1 MPNAAGIADL
11 RRENAV
17 LAERLETLT
26 ADHAALQKTV
36 SALRET
42 AASLKDQV
50 DWFKRQLFGR
60 RSEKRVEFDLAEQAN
75 LFESLGAG
83 DVPTPEVPTEEIS
96 YRRRRRKNRAGAVN
110 ESGLRFDDTVP
121 VTTIE
126 VRDPAVESIP
136 ESERVVVG
144 EKVTHRLAQRPASYE
159 VLKYVR
165 PVVKRRDTGELASA
179 RAPAN
184 VLERTAADVSLL
196 AGMLV
201 DKFRHHLPLHRQHR
215 RMADAGIALS
225 RASLTNWT
233 GRAIDLLEPIA
244 AAQTAHVLESRVLA
258 MDETPVKAGRAE
270 PGRMRQ
276 GYFWPIYGDDDE
288 VVFPFAPTREHRHV
302 EAFLGDFEGVLSS
315 DGYEAYA
322 RYASKRA
329 GVRHAQC
336 WAHARRGFEQAR
348 DGEPEAADAA
358 LALIGALYA
367 NEKAIRRGK
376 LKGAAKLAL
385 RRERSVPAA
394 ARFFAW
400 CRERSA
406 RPDLLPR
413 SPLAKALKYALDRE
427 AGLSVYL
434 SDADVAIDT
443 NNVERALRPI
453 PAGRRNWLF
462 AWTEVGAERVGVIQ
476 GLLATCTLQGV
487 DPYTYLVDVLQRV
500 GRHPASRAV
509 ELTPRVWRTLFA
521 DDPLRSD
528 LDRGRDPPGS

>member
-1 MPNAAGIADL
+1 MPNAAGIAEL
-11 RRENAV
+11 RRENAE
-17 LAERLETLT
+17 LAAAVTSLEGQLG
-26 ADHAALQKTV
+26 
-36 SALRET
+36 ALRET

-60 RSEKRVEFDLAEQAN
+60 RSEKRLEFDLAEQAS
-75 LFESLGAG
+75 LFEGLGVEPGAA
-83 DVPTPEVPTEEIS
+83 PEAPIETIS
-96 YRRRRRKNRAGAVN
+96 YRRRRKDRAGAVN

-126 VRDPAVESIP
+126 VKDPAVESIP

-159 VLKYVR
+159 VLRYVR

-233 GRAIDLLEPIA
+233 GRAIDLLGPVA

-276 GYFWPIYGDDDE
+276 GYFWPIYGEDDE

-315 DGYEAYA
+315 DGYEA
-322 RYASKRA
+322 
-329 GVRHAQC
+329 
-336 WAHARRGFEQAR
+336 
-348 DGEPEAADAA
+348 
-358 LALIGALYA
+358 
-367 NEKAIRRGK
+367 
-376 LKGAAKLAL
+376 
-385 RRERSVPAA
+385 
-394 ARFFAW
+394 
-400 CRERSA
+400 
-406 RPDLLPR
+406 
-413 SPLAKALKYALDRE
+413 
-427 AGLSVYL
+427 
-434 SDADVAIDT
+434 
-443 NNVERALRPI
+443 
-453 PAGRRNWLF
+453 
-462 AWTEVGAERVGVIQ
+462 
-476 GLLATCTLQGV
+476 
-487 DPYTYLVDVLQRV
+487 
-500 GRHPASRAV
+500 
-509 ELTPRVWRTLFA
+509 
-521 DDPLRSD
+521 
-528 LDRGRDPPGS
+528 

>member
-11 RRENAV
+11 RRENAL
-17 LAERLETLT
+17 LAERLEALA

-60 RSEKRVEFDLAEQAN
+60 RSEKRIEFDLAEQAS
-75 LFESLGAG
+75 LFESLGAE
-83 DVPTPEVPTEEIS
+83 DVPAPEVPVEEIS
-96 YRRRRRKNRAGAVN
+96 YRRRRRKDRAGAVN

-126 VRDPAVESIP
+126 VKDPVVESIP

-159 VLKYVR
+159 VLRYVR
-165 PVVKRRDTGELASA
+165 PVVKRRDTGELAAA

-201 DKFRHHLPLHRQHR
+201 DKFRHHLPLHRQYR
-215 RMADAGIALS
+215 RMADAGIAVS

-233 GRAIDLLEPIA
+233 GRAIDLLEPVA
-244 AAQTAHVLESRVLA
+244 AAQTAHVLEIRVLA

-288 VVFPFAPTREHRHV
+288 VVFPLAPTREHRHV

-322 RYASKRA
+322 RYAAKRA

-336 WAHARRGFEQAR
+336 WSHARRGFEQAW
-348 DGEPEAADAA
+348 DGEPEATDAA
-358 LALIGALYA
+358 LALIGALSVPDQYSPEVPPPA
-367 NEKAIRRGK
+367 LHLHVDAFQQRQQRRPVQRPLAAPGIRRREPPR
-376 LKGAAKLAL
+376 LQAL
-385 RRERSVPAA
+385 RPHPVAA
-394 ARFFAW
+394 A
-400 CRERSA
+400 
-406 RPDLLPR
+406 
-413 SPLAKALKYALDRE
+413 
-427 AGLSVYL
+427 
-434 SDADVAIDT
+434 
-443 NNVERALRPI
+443 VERAPHVRRRDAKPDAPLRCRDQHR
-453 PAGRRNWLF
+453 GRRTRSTTPAPRSSSASQEG
-462 AWTEVGAERVGVIQ
+462 AWHR
-476 GLLATCTLQGV
+476 
-487 DPYTYLVDVLQRV
+487 Y
-500 GRHPASRAV
+500 
-509 ELTPRVWRTLFA
+509 
-521 DDPLRSD
+521 PLEFR
-528 LDRGRDPPGS
+528 

>member
-1 MPNAAGIADL
+1 MPNAAGIAEL
-11 RRENAV
+11 RRENAL
-17 LAERLETLT
+17 LAERLETLK
-26 ADHAALQKTV
+26 ADCAALKAQ
-36 SALRET
+36 LE
-42 AASLKDQV
+42 
-50 DWFKRQLFGR
+50 WFKRQLFGR
-60 RSEKRVEFDLAEQAN
+60 RSEKRLDVDLTEQAD
-75 LFESLGAG
+75 LFEALGVDDA
-83 DVPTPEVPTEEIS
+83 PANSEIPTETIS
-96 YRRRRRKNRAGAVN
+96 YRRRRKVRGDAVN

-136 ESERVVVG
+136 ASERVVVG

-159 VLKYVR
+159 VLRYVR
-165 PVVKRRDTGELASA
+165 PVVKRRDTGRLVAA

-184 VLERTAADVSLL
+184 VLERTSADVSLL

-215 RMADAGIALS
+215 RLADAGIALS
-225 RASLTNWT
+225 RSSLTNWT
-233 GRAIDLLEPIA
+233 GRAIDLLGPVA

-258 MDETPVKAGRAE
+258 MDETPVKAGLAE

-276 GYFWPIYGDDDE
+276 GYFWPIYGEDDE
-288 VVFPFAPTREHRHV
+288 IVFPFAPTREHRHV

-322 RYASKRA
+322 RYAAKRA

-336 WAHARRGFEQAR
+336 WAHARRGFEQSR
-348 DGEPEAADAA
+348 DGEPEAAGAA

-367 NEKAIRRGK
+367 NERAIRARK
-376 LKGAAKLAL
+376 LKGAAKLAW

-400 CRERSA
+400 CRDQLA

-413 SPLAKALKYALDRE
+413 SPLAKAVNYALERE
-427 AGLSVYL
+427 AGLSVHL
-434 SDADVAIDT
+434 SDADVPIDT
-443 NNVERALRPI
+443 NHLERALRPV

-462 AWTEVGAERVGVIQ
+462 AWTEIGAERVGVIQ

-500 GRHPASRAV
+500 GEHPASRAV

-528 LDRGRDPPGS
+528 LERGRDPPAD

>member
-1 MPNAAGIADL
+1 LPNAAGIAEL
-11 RRENAV
+11 RRENAL
-17 LAERLETLT
+17 LADRLEALK
-26 ADHAALQKTV
+26 ADYAALK
-36 SALRET
+36 ET
-42 AASLKDQV
+42 ASSLKDQL

-60 RSEKRVEFDLAEQAN
+60 RSEKRLEFDLAEQSS
-75 LFESLGAG
+75 LFEALGAG
-83 DVPTPEVPTEEIS
+83 DLAAPEVPVEEIS
-96 YRRRRRKNRAGAVN
+96 YRRRRRKDRGDAVN

-121 VTTIE
+121 VTTVE

-136 ESERVVVG
+136 ASERVVVG

-159 VLKYVR
+159 VLRYVR
-165 PVVKRRDTGELASA
+165 PLVKRRDTGELLAA

-184 VLERTAADVSLL
+184 VLDRTSADVSLL

-215 RMADAGIALS
+215 RMADAGIAVS

-233 GRAIDLLEPIA
+233 GRAIDLLRPVA
-244 AAQTAHVLESRVLA
+244 AAQTAHVLQSRVLA
-258 MDETPVKAGRAE
+258 MDETPVKAGVKE

-276 GYFWPIYGDDDE
+276 GYFWPIYGEDDE
-288 VVFPFAPTREHRHV
+288 IVFPFAPTREHRHV
-302 EAFLGDFEGVLSS
+302 EAFLGEFRGTLSS

-322 RYASKRA
+322 RYAAKRA

-336 WAHARRGFEQAR
+336 WAHCRRTFEQAR
-348 DGEPEAADAA
+348 DGEPDAVGAA

-367 NEKAIRRGK
+367 NEKAIRARK
-376 LKGAAKLAL
+376 LRGAAKLAH

-394 ARFFAW
+394 ERFFAW
-400 CRERSA
+400 CRGQLA

-413 SPLAKALKYALDRE
+413 SPLAKALNYALERE

-443 NNVERALRPI
+443 NHLERALRPI

-462 AWTEVGAERVGVIQ
+462 AWTELGAERVGVVQ

-528 LDRGRDPPGS
+528 LDRGRDPPGT